1 MKKWVFLLVF
11 VYMALEVSSFTM
23 YSLVKG
29 RVFSFKEINNTRQA
43 VTTDTQQVGDLRVD
57 GVRVP
62 WNVSIHPYFGFGKPS
77 GLYFLENKND
87 VAQSDPDGIVVAI
100 TGGSVSQNV
109 FRDSGN
115 IVKEYVERVPAFK
128 DKNIHVISIGHFA
141 WKQPQQ
147 LTALA
152 YYLSMGGRLDIL
164 INLDGHNEVVDAGA
178 NIMRGV
184 FPAYPFLWYQLASN
198 VLTVDRMNLIGDI
211 NYLRKVR
218 FYCAKVFAPLRFNIT
233 MNVTWDLIDNYVSLR
248 IDRKR
253 ADLEETADK
262 DMKERPYYKY
272 GPHRKFES
280 PREAY
285 EYFAQVWMNASI
297 QMDRL
302 AKSSGAS
309 YFHFLQPN
317 QYVPDSKTF
326 SSEEREKY
334 YKPKHVGAGVRAG
347 YPLLLNAAETLK
359 RNGVEFHDLTMI
371 FKNEPGTIYKDVHC
385 HTNKKGRD
393 MMADA
398 IGRIVFEHY
407 ER

>member
-1 MKKWVFLLVF
+1 MKKWLLLLVF
-11 VYMALEVSSFTM
+11 VYVAIEVSSFAM
-23 YSLVKG
+23 YSLVRG
-29 RVFSFKEINNTRQA
+29 HLFSFSAINNKRSE
-43 VTTDTQQVGDLRVD
+43 VIVESQQVGDLKVD

-62 WNVSIHPYFGFGKPS
+62 WDVSIHPYFGFGKP
-77 GLYFLENKND
+77 GGFHFLEDKDD
-87 VAQSDPDGIVVAI
+87 VAQSDPNGVVVAI

-109 FRDSGN
+109 FKDSKDIIKGH
-115 IVKEYVERVPAFK
+115 IERIPAFK
-128 DKNIHVISIGHFA
+128 GKNVYVISIGHFA

-164 INLDGHNEVVDAGA
+164 INLDGHNEVVDAGS
-178 NIMRGV
+178 NLMRGV

-198 VLTVDRMNLIGDI
+198 VLTVDRMNLVGDI

-218 FYCAKVFAPLRFNIT
+218 FWFARLSAPLRFNIA
-233 MNVTWDLIDNYVSLR
+233 MNVTWDVIDKYIALK
-248 IDRKR
+248 IDGKR
-253 ADLEETADK
+253 ADIEQTADK

-280 PREAY
+280 PREAFG
-285 EYFAQVWMNASI
+285 YFAQVWMNSSL

-317 QYVPDSKTF
+317 QYVPDSKPF
-326 SSEEREKY
+326 STEEREKY
-334 YKPKHVGAGVRAG
+334 YKPKLVGGGVRAG
-347 YPLLLNAAETLK
+347 YPLLLQASGVLK
-359 RNGVEFHDLTMI
+359 RNGVQFHDLTMI
-371 FKNEPGTIYKDVHC
+371 FKNEPDTIYKDAYC

-393 MMADA
+393 MMAHA
-398 IGRIVFEHY
+398 IGEVVAEHY
-407 ER
+407 GQ

>member
-1 MKKWVFLLVF
+1 MID
-11 VYMALEVSSFTM
+11 S
-23 YSLVKG
+23 
-29 RVFSFKEINNTRQA
+29 
-43 VTTDTQQVGDLRVD
+43 QQVGDLKVD

-62 WNVSIHPYFGFGKPS
+62 WNVSIHPYFGFGKPR
-77 GLYFLENKND
+77 GFDFLENKDD
-87 VAQSDPDGIVVAI
+87 VAQSDPNGVVVAI

-109 FRDSGN
+109 FKDSRN
-115 IVKEYVERVPAFK
+115 IIKGYVERVPAFK
-128 DKNIHVISIGHFA
+128 DENIHVISIGHFA

-152 YYLSMGGRLDIL
+152 YYLSMGGKLDIL
-164 INLDGHNEVVDAGA
+164 INLDGHNEVVDAAA
-178 NIMRGV
+178 NVMREV

-211 NYLRKVR
+211 NYLRGIR
-218 FYCAKVFAPLRFNIT
+218 FYCAKLFAPLRFNIA
-233 MNVTWDLIDNYVSLR
+233 MNVTWDVIDNYVSSK

-272 GPHRKFES
+272 GPNRRFES
-280 PREAY
+280 PREVY
-285 EYFAQVWMNASI
+285 EYSAQVWMNSSI

-302 AKSSGAS
+302 ARSSGAS

-334 YKPKHVGAGVRAG
+334 YKPKHVGVGIRRG
-347 YPLLLNAAETLK
+347 YPLLLNASETLK
-359 RNGVEFHDLTMI
+359 RNGVAFHDLTMI

-385 HTNKKGRD
+385 HTNKQGRD
-393 MMADA
+393 MMAHA
-398 IGRIVFEHY
+398 IGQIVAKHY
-407 ER
+407 VQ